1 MSNVVCLVSY
11 REQKLREEVEELME
25 YVDWLLEP
33 VDMTPEPYYVPLNWS
48 ELYVPT
54 NNMDLETYRI

>member
-1 MSNVVCLVSY
+1 MSNVVCLASY
-11 REQKLREEVEELME
+11 REQKLREGVEELME

>member
-1 MSNVVCLVSY
+1 MSNVVCLASY

-33 VDMTPEPYYVPLNWS
+33 VDTTPEPYYVPLNWS